1 MGEVLP
7 QSMKLMALAAQ
18 DAGISVTGTVA
29 EMLKLQQAGA
39 LVSDKV
45 LPHFGKRMR
54 EAARANGGLDAA
66 LNSNRVAMNRFMFS
80 VQEAANVVFTSGL
93 SKGLTEFFNA
103 AATSVVELKPLWQS
117 LGTVFGSVFSILS
130 KGIKAVTPTLKA
142 FGEVLKSITT
152 AMGESYAWIL
162 TTTTAA
168 GVLFSV
174 ISKVGGA
181 KIFTARALPILAQIT
196 ALLAAIQ
203 EIAFWAEEIDNLL
216 FSRNKRGLLYDS
228 ATGQTNI
235 ALGTAGL
242 AAGTTEGYINAIPLM
257 GDLLKWIDK
266 STLGAIGLPTFFP
279 ENYTSKGQTPIN
291 ITISADAQKLG
302 LEVSK
307 SPAVTSAM
315 QGVVQQAMQ

>member
-1 MGEVLP
+1 MAKSAGE
-7 QSMKLMALAAQ
+7 
-18 DAGISVTGTVA
+18 AGLTVDGTVKSMM
-29 EMLKLQQAGA
+29 ELQQKGG
-39 LVSDKV
+39 LISSKV
-45 LPHFGKRMR
+45 LPIFAKNMSK
-54 EAARANGGLDAA
+54 AAKANGGLEKAM
-66 LNSNRVAMNRFMFS
+66 LSNRVAMNRFMFS

-103 AATSVVELKPLWQS
+103 AATSVVELKPLWES

-168 GVLFSV
+168 GVLFGV
-174 ISKVGGA
+174 IQKVGGA
-181 KIFTARALPILAQIT
+181 KLFAMRTLPILGQIT
-196 ALLAAIQ
+196 LLLSAIQ
-203 EIAFWAEEIDNLL
+203 EAAFWAEELDNLL
-216 FSRNKRGLLYDS
+216 FSRNKRGLLYDA
-228 ATGQTNI
+228 ATGKSNVAGGYATGMVNTITNSPTGW
-235 ALGTAGL
+235 AWDMLTKSGL
-242 AAGTTEGYINAIPLM
+242 ISSPTQLQNQLK
-257 GDLLKWIDK
+257 LLQ
-266 STLGAIGLPTFFP
+266 SGAVSVSEQQKIIV
-279 ENYTSKGQTPIN
+279 E
-291 ITISADAQKLG
+291 ISADAQKLG

>member
-1 MGEVLP
+1 MEVLP

-93 SKGLTEFFNA
+93 SEGLTEFFNA

-168 GVLFSV
+168 GVLFGV
-174 ISKVGGA
+174 IQKVGGA
-181 KIFTARALPILAQIT
+181 KLFAMRTLPILGQIT
-196 ALLAAIQ
+196 LLLSAIQ
-203 EIAFWAEEIDNLL
+203 EAAFWAEELDNLL
-216 FSRNKRGLLYDS
+216 FSRNKRGLLYDA
-228 ATGQTNI
+228 ATGKSNVAGGYATGMVNTITNSPTGW
-235 ALGTAGL
+235 AWDMLTKSGL
-242 AAGTTEGYINAIPLM
+242 ISSPTQLQNQLK
-257 GDLLKWIDK
+257 LLQ
-266 STLGAIGLPTFFP
+266 SGAVSVSEQQKVIV
-279 ENYTSKGQTPIN
+279 E
-291 ITISADAQKLG
+291 ITADAQQMG
-302 LEVSK
+302 IGVAK
-307 SPAVTSAM
+307 SPAITSAM
-315 QGVVQQAMQ
+315 QGVVQQFAQ

>member
-1 MGEVLP
+1 MAKSAGE
-7 QSMKLMALAAQ
+7 
-18 DAGISVTGTVA
+18 AGLTLNGTVK
-29 EMLKLQQAGA
+29 EMMDLQQKGG
-39 LVSDKV
+39 LISSKV
-45 LPHFGKRMR
+45 LPIFAKNMSK
-54 EAARANGGLDAA
+54 AAKANGGLEKAM
-66 LNSNRVAMNRFMFS
+66 LSNRVAMNRFMFS

-103 AATSVVELKPLWQS
+103 AATSVVELKPLWES
-117 LGTVFGSVFSILS
+117 LGTIFGSVFHVLS

-142 FGEVLKSITT
+142 FGEVMKSIAT

-168 GVLFSV
+168 GILFGV
-174 ISKVGGA
+174 IKKVGGA

-216 FSRNKRGLLYDS
+216 FSRNKRGLLYDA

-279 ENYTSKGQTPIN
+279 ENYTSKGQPPIN
-291 ITISADAQKLG
+291 ITITADAQQMG
-302 LEVSK
+302 IGVAK
-307 SPAVTSAM
+307 SPAITSAM
-315 QGVVQQAMQ
+315 QGVVQQFAQ

>member
-1 MGEVLP
+1 MAKSAGE
-7 QSMKLMALAAQ
+7 
-18 DAGISVTGTVA
+18 AGLTVDGTVKSMM
-29 EMLKLQQAGA
+29 ELQQKGG
-39 LVSDKV
+39 LISSKV
-45 LPHFGKRMR
+45 LPIFAKNMSK
-54 EAARANGGLDAA
+54 AAQANGGLEKAM
-66 LNSNRVAMNRFMFS
+66 LSNRVAMNRFMFS

-168 GVLFSV
+168 GVLFGV

-181 KIFTARALPILAQIT
+181 KLFAMKTLPILAQIT
-196 ALLAAIQ
+196 AMLAAIQ
-203 EIAFWAEEIDNLL
+203 EVAFWAEEIDNLL

-228 ATGQTNI
+228 ATGKTNI
-235 ALGTAGL
+235 GG
-242 AAGTTEGYINAIPLM
+242 GYIEGMKSAISRSPTGALATFLSELPSKTLQGAGNIWGQGMQNSLDFM
-257 GDLLKWIDK
+257 GVKHTVP
-266 STLGAIGLPTFFP
+266 TLNL
-279 ENYTSKGQTPIN
+279 
-291 ITISADAQKLG
+291 TISADAQKLG
-302 LEVSK
+302 LEVFK
-307 SPAVTSAM
+307 SPAATSTIDSRIQQNM
-315 QGVVQQAMQ
+315 Q

>member
-1 MGEVLP
+1 MAKSAGE
-7 QSMKLMALAAQ
+7 
-18 DAGISVTGTVA
+18 AGLTLNGTVK
-29 EMLKLQQAGA
+29 EMMDLQQKGG
-39 LVSDKV
+39 LISSKV
-45 LPHFGKRMR
+45 LPIFAKNMSK
-54 EAARANGGLDAA
+54 AAKANGGLEKAM
-66 LNSNRVAMNRFMFS
+66 LSNRVAMNRFMFS

-117 LGTVFGSVFSILS
+117 LGTVFGSVFTILS

-168 GVLFSV
+168 GVLFGV

-181 KIFTARALPILAQIT
+181 KLFAMKTLPILAQIT
-196 ALLAAIQ
+196 AMLAAIQ
-203 EIAFWAEEIDNLL
+203 EVAFWAEEIDNLL

-235 ALGTAGL
+235 GSGYVEGMKSAISRSPTGMLANFLSDLPSKTLQGAGNL
-242 AAGTTEGYINAIPLM
+242 WGQGMQNSLDFM
-257 GDLLKWIDK
+257 GVKHTVP
-266 STLGAIGLPTFFP
+266 TLNL
-279 ENYTSKGQTPIN
+279 
-291 ITISADAQKLG
+291 TISADAQKLG

-307 SPAVTSAM
+307 SSAVTSAIDSK
-315 QGVVQQAMQ
+315 VQQAMQ

>member
-1 MGEVLP
+1 
-7 QSMKLMALAAQ
+7 MALAAQ

-103 AATSVVELKPLWQS
+103 AATSVVELKPLWES
-117 LGTVFGSVFSILS
+117 LGAVFGSVFSILS

-152 AMGESYAWIL
+152 ALGESYAWIL
-162 TTTTAA
+162 TTTTATSILF
-168 GVLFSV
+168 GVLH
-174 ISKVGGA
+174 KMGKA
-181 KIFTARALPILAQIT
+181 KIFTMNALPILAQIT
-196 ALLAAIQ
+196 AMLAAIQ
-203 EIAFWAEEIDNLL
+203 EVAFWAEELDNLL
-216 FSRNKRGLLYDS
+216 FSRNKRGLLYDAETGKTTIAEGYVEGMKS
-228 ATGQTNI
+228 AISRAPLGWLYNVLPTEGAAGSYNQMQ
-235 ALGTAGL
+235 ALGVKP
-242 AAGTTEGYINAIPLM
+242 TTPV
-257 GDLLKWIDK
+257 
-266 STLGAIGLPTFFP
+266 
-279 ENYTSKGQTPIN
+279 QVN
-291 ITISADAQKLG
+291 ISVTADAQQMG
-302 LEVSK
+302 IGVAK
-307 SPAVTSAM
+307 SPAITSAM
-315 QGVVQQAMQ
+315 QGVVQQFAQ